1 MAAMRPRMINLALQ
15 GGGALGALT
24 WGMLDRLLEEPRIGI
39 EAISATSAGAM
50 NAAVLASGFA
60 NGGPAG
66 ARESLSGF
74 WHAVGSSGYSLPA
87 GNTAMATTP
96 ARMLAGLTRMFS
108 PYQLNPF
115 DINPLRNII
124 ARAVDFPALRDRK
137 AIRLFIAATRVRTGA
152 LRLFEN
158 AELDEDAL
166 LASACLPTLHHAI
179 EIEGEA
185 YWDGGYSGNPAV
197 YPLIYRCRSPSIL
210 VMLLQPL
217 QREDVPASAEAIRT
231 RLAEFQF
238 NAPFLREMRGLALAR
253 TAIESQGIVAGRLA
267 RRLRSLDFHVL
278 EAADLI
284 ARLQVEKTLN
294 VDLAFLLGLR
304 DEGRAQ
310 AEAWLAKHFDRIGR
324 ESSID
329 LVQMF
334 G

>member
-1 MAAMRPRMINLALQ
+1 MRSKTVNLALQ

-24 WGMLDRLLEEPRIGI
+24 WGMLDRLLEEPRISI

-60 NGGPAG
+60 NGGPTG
-66 ARESLSGF
+66 ARASLSEF
-74 WHAVGSSGYSLPA
+74 WHAVGSSGYSLPSGNAALAA
-87 GNTAMATTP
+87 GP

-115 DINPLRNII
+115 DINPLRNIV
-124 ARAVDFPALRDRK
+124 ARLVDFPAFRSRK

-158 AELDEDAL
+158 RELSEDAL

-179 EIEGEA
+179 EIDGDA
-185 YWDGGYSGNPAV
+185 YWDGGYSGNPAL
-197 YPLIYRCRSPSIL
+197 YPLVYQCRTPSIL

-217 QREDVPASAEAIRT
+217 ERADVPTSAEDIRS

-238 NAPFLREMRGLALAR
+238 NASFLREMRGLALAR
-253 TAIESQGIVAGRLA
+253 AEVESQGIVVGRLA

-278 EAADLI
+278 EAAGLI
-284 ARLQVEKTLN
+284 ARLRVEKTLN
-294 VDLAFLLGLR
+294 VDLGFLLGLR

-310 AEAWLAKHFDRIGR
+310 AEAWLLKHYDRIGR

-329 LVQMF
+329 LGRMF

>member
-1 MAAMRPRMINLALQ
+1 MRPKMISLALQ

-60 NGGPAG
+60 IGGPAG

-74 WHAVGSSGYSLPA
+74 WHAVGSNGYSLPA
-87 GNTAMATTP
+87 GNAAMATTP
-96 ARMLAGLTRMFS
+96 ARLLAGLTRMFS

-115 DINPLRNII
+115 DINPLRSIV
-124 ARAVDFPALRDRK
+124 ARMVDFPALRSRK

-158 AELDEDAL
+158 RELSEDAL

-185 YWDGGYSGNPAV
+185 YWDGGYSGNPAL
-197 YPLIYRCRSPSIL
+197 YPLLYRCRSPSIL

-217 QREDVPASAEAIRT
+217 EREDVPTSAEAIRT

-238 NAPFLREMRGLALAR
+238 NAPFLREMRSIALAR
-253 TAIESQGIVAGRLA
+253 AEVDKQGIVMGKLA

-278 EAADLI
+278 EAAELI

-294 VDLAFLLGLR
+294 VDLGFLIRLR

-310 AEAWLAKHFDRIGR
+310 ADAWLTRHFDRIGR

-329 LVQMF
+329 LARRF

>member
-1 MAAMRPRMINLALQ
+1 MDAKLINLALQ

-50 NAAVLASGFA
+50 NAAVLASGFC

-66 ARESLSGF
+66 ARASLSEF
-74 WHAVGSSGYSLPA
+74 WHAVGSSGYSLPS
-87 GNTAMATTP
+87 GNAALATGP

-115 DINPLRNII
+115 DINPLRSIV
-124 ARAVDFPALRDRK
+124 ARLVDFPAIRSRK

-158 AELDEDAL
+158 RELSEDAL

-179 EIEGEA
+179 EIDGEA
-185 YWDGGYSGNPAV
+185 YWDGGYSGNPAL
-197 YPLIYRCRSPSIL
+197 YPLVYRSRSPSIL

-217 QREDVPASAEAIRT
+217 EREDVPTSAEAIRS
-231 RLAEFQF
+231 RLTEFQF
-238 NAPFLREMRGLALAR
+238 NAPFLREMRGLVLAR
-253 TAIESQGIVAGRLA
+253 AQVRKQRLVMGGLS
-267 RRLRSLDFHVL
+267 RRLRDLDFHIL

-284 ARLQVEKTLN
+284 GRLQVEKTLN
-294 VDLAFLLGLR
+294 VDLGFLLKLR
-304 DEGRAQ
+304 DAGRAR
-310 AEAWLAKHFDRIGR
+310 AEAWLAANLGKVGR
-324 ESSID
+324 QSSVD
-329 LVQMF
+329 LERLF
-334 G
+334 A